1 MKWQDS
7 IYLFPPLPLID
18 KVLCKFIDDNV
29 THGLLICPYWPSQP
43 WFAKLLDLLID
54 FPIIFPTA
62 EISDPSHLLPKS
74 CRFLGWPIGSVN
86 AHQRAFLR
94 RLPDAPS
101 EVSQEIHWLD
111 TKSTGENSV
120 VGVVDGKLI
129 VTHCL

>member
-1 MKWQDS
+1 M
-7 IYLFPPLPLID
+7 YLFPPLPLID
-18 KVLCKFIDDNV
+18 KVLCKFIEDNV
-29 THGLLICPYWPSQP
+29 THGLLICPYWPSKT
-43 WFAKLLDLLID
+43 WFSKLLELLID
-54 FPIIFPTA
+54 FPLIFPTA

-101 EVSQEIHWLD
+101 EVSQKIPWLD
-111 TKSTGENSV
+111 IRNTGENSV

-129 VTHCL
+129 ITHCL